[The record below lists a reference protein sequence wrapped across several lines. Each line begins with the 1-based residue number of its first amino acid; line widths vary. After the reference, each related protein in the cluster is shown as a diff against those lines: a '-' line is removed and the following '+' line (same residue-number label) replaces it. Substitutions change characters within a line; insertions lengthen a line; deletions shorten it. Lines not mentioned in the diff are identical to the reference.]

1 MPLYTVVSR
10 GGLITPKGQPNIP
23 QGKTCEMTE
32 KEAASLPPG
41 TVELVPAKAEVKPE
55 PKKEK

>member
-1 MPLYTVVSR
+1 MPLYTVVCR
-10 GGLITPKGQPNIP
+10 GGLVTPKGQPNIP

-41 TVELVPAKAEVKPE
+41 TVELVATKPE